1 MKTRTKL
8 VLVCAFLVLL
18 TSAGTA
24 FAGVDVIVDGDGF
37 VQNEISLTSIPG
49 QPNDLIMAYNDN
61 PYSGAPS
68 GLGSAYSQDRGA
80 SWNTTQ
86 LPFPS
91 SPGPVPPPS
100 PMTREFDP
108 TITADANGNVFA
120 GFIADGANWQYGLS
134 DSGLYVCKTTDGGKN
149 WGTPVQVSYD
159 APPTKSSPDPNYRF
173 NDRCQITA
181 DTVSNDSNLGNIY
194 IAWIKDRGSGATLP
208 SSDIYFSRSTD
219 VGQTFSTPIMI
230 NDPNNHM
237 GNMPVPAVA
246 SDGTVYVSWLDY
258 NCLVGG
264 LGTIYIRKST
274 DNGQTFPD
282 WDVVSPDHF
291 VATINLP
298 PLVVSRSD
306 GTLDTV
312 AKGAPVLATSPNDAN
327 NLYIVYAADPDGPFL
342 SDEASIFLIKST
354 DKGQNWSSPL
364 QVNDDQTKTDQILPW
379 IDVKPDG
386 TIDVAWYDR
395 RNDPLDIRWDVY
407 VAKSIDRGVSFP
419 ANVCLTDQSFATPT
433 NNWIGEYLGLAVD
446 ANDAYVAFTSSITDA
461 VNGDIYFDRIRNLE
475 ITVPGDFEPDGDVDS
490 YDFAVLAA
498 AWRSTSG
505 SGNWNLACDI
515 SDPNDNVID
524 NNDLDVFVGDWLYG
538 R

>member
-1 MKTRTKL
+1 MKTQDKL
-8 VLVCAFLVLL
+8 VLAYVFVVLL
-18 TSAGTA
+18 TSVGTA
-24 FAGVDVIVDGDGF
+24 FAGVDVLVDGDPN
-37 VQNEISLTSIPG
+37 VQNEISLTLIPG
-49 QPNDLIMAYNDN
+49 QPNLVMAYNDN
-61 PYSGAPS
+61 PYTGS
-68 GLGSAYSQDRGA
+68 LGIACSQDRGS

-100 PMTREFDP
+100 PMTRAFDP

-134 DSGLYVCKTTDGGKN
+134 DSGLYVCKSTDGGKF

-159 APPTKSSPDPNYRF
+159 APPTKASPDPNYRF

-181 DTVSNDSNLGNIY
+181 DTVSNDPNLGNIY
-194 IAWIKDRGSGATLP
+194 IAWIKDRGSGAALP

-219 VGQTFSTPIMI
+219 VGQTFSTPIIMI

-274 DNGQTFPD
+274 DNGQTFPA
-282 WDVVSPDHF
+282 WGAGDHL
-291 VATINLP
+291 VRTINLP

-327 NLYIVYAADPDGPFL
+327 NLYIVYAADPDGPL

-364 QVNDDQTKTDQILPW
+364 QVNDDNTLNDQILPW

-395 RNDPLDIRWDVY
+395 RNDVNDALWDVY
-407 VAKSIDRGVSFP
+407 IARSVNGGASFSVNVS
-419 ANVCLTDQSFATPT
+419 LTDTSFATPA

-446 ANDAYVAFTSSITDA
+446 GNDAYVAFTSSITDA
-461 VNGDIYFDRIRNLE
+461 LNGDVYFDKISNTDMTIR
-475 ITVPGDFEPDGDVDS
+475 GDFEPDGDVDLR
-490 YDFAVLAA
+490 DFAVLAA
-498 AWRSTSG
+498 AWLSDPGDSH
-505 SGNWNLACDI
+505 WNSACDI
-515 SDPNDNVID
+515 SNPKDSIVDYF
-524 NNDLDVFVGDWLYG
+524 DLKVFVNHWLYG
-538 R
+538 G